1 MRECNLITKSITR
14 NLSYELYTHIIE
26 NMNDRKWSK
35 NDRKMLIIE
44 NVQNVSNVT
53 DPEEYNASRNVS
65 NQIGTL

>member
-1 MRECNLITKSITR
+1 
-14 NLSYELYTHIIE
+14 
-26 NMNDRKWSK
+26 
-35 NDRKMLIIE
+35 MLIIE